1 MFTDPTH
8 QTYSHSVGE
17 NTCLYGMCLQN
28 QGLASFVVNFIFC
41 PCSLRGPHSLPL
53 VVAAFKRL
61 FYMFITKYLFHFYM
75 YYTQDT

>member
-8 QTYSHSVGE
+8 QTYSHSVGG

-28 QGLASFVVNFIFC
+28 QGSFVVNFIFR
-41 PCSLRGPHSLPL
+41 PCSLRGPHPSAL

-61 FYMFITKYLFHFYM
+61 FLYV
-75 YYTQDT
+75 YY